1 MKMNLDKYHVSYKK
15 CPSMEVKD
23 IKELSIITRTFLK
36 QSEETLKNEGTIINE
51 YVPLVRPRY
60 DTRVELQLYVL
71 NDIAILHIGVPTPL
85 FIDPLSGIKTTK
97 NFNRLKLDLLTDLLM
112 EETKNEQTENLEQT
126 E

>member
-1 MKMNLDKYHVSYKK
+1 MKMNLDKYLVSYKK
-15 CPSMEVKD
+15 SPSMEVKD

-36 QSEETLKNEGTIINE
+36 QSEETLKRDDIIINE

-85 FIDPLSGIKTTK
+85 FIDPLSGIKTTE

-112 EETKNEQTENLEQT
+112 EETKNE
-126 E
+126 